1 MAVKKTKKK
10 SNISKS
16 KKKPVLKKKTKPK
29 VQVKKSSRKAL
40 KKTTVKK
47 ESQKPVSAQK
57 TLKKKPVKKRVVK
70 EKKLSA
76 KSQKLLK
83 ENERKWQALQNKH
96 QEVSA
101 LNYKISGVYKVKT
114 PIMHKKFGWG
124 YILSVR
130 NDRLEVIFKESV
142 KFLVSNNLGV
152 IR

>member
-10 SNISKS
+10 SSLSKS
-16 KKKPVLKKKTKPK
+16 NKKPVLKKKTKPK
-29 VQVKKSSRKAL
+29 AKAKQVSRPVKKPA
-40 KKTTVKK
+40 VKK
-47 ESQKPVSAQK
+47 EQKPTPAQK
-57 TLKKKPVKKRVVK
+57 TTKTKVVKKKAVK

-83 ENERKWQALQNKH
+83 ENERKWQALQNKY
-96 QEVSA
+96 QSITAV
-101 LNYKISGVYKVKT
+101 NYKISGVYKVKT